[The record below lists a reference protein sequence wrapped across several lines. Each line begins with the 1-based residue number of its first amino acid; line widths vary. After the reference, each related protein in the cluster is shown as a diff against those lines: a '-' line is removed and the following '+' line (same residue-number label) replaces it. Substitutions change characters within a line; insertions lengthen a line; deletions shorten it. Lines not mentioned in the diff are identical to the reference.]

1 MKLYNPD
8 KCSSFKMQFGFE
20 HPLKYIPNKRKEI
33 RNKRK
38 RKDESKGNIN
48 RLLQSN

>member
-33 RNKRK
+33 RHEKNRNKSR
-38 RKDESKGNIN
+38 RSKKSI
-48 RLLQSN
+48 

>member
-33 RNKRK
+33 RYKRK
-38 RKDESKGNIN
+38 RKHENKRNIN
-48 RLLQSN
+48 SVL